1 MSISLYYLVVLSIL
15 IITKENIMNLLH
27 LFDAT
32 EAKLSAVAKEIHHGN
47 GSLDKLKALKVEK
60 EYLLD
65 ILALLFKELER

>member
-1 MSISLYYLVVLSIL
+1 
-15 IITKENIMNLLH
+15 MNLLH